1 MHVRGGTLMSK
12 MRDMVLEAVKMNGIE
27 NVVMP
32 LMNEIFLSST
42 KIAGTRYCDNQ
53 DVFKGLEK
61 NVPLLL
67 EREADNKYDSNAIKV
82 MTTDREKLGYI
93 PKSDN
98 SIYARLMD
106 SGKILNARV
115 YSCYKNDYYNWSVS
129 IKIYMMDF

>member
-1 MHVRGGTLMSK
+1 MSK
-12 MRDMVLEAVKMNGIE
+12 MRDMVLEAVEMNGIE
-27 NVVMP
+27 NVIMP

>member
-1 MHVRGGTLMSK
+1 MLGGALMNK
-12 MRDMVLEAVKMNGIE
+12 MRDMVLEAIKMNGIE

-32 LMNEIFLSST
+32 LMNEIFLSFT
-42 KIAGTRYCDNQ
+42 NIAGTRYCNNQ
-53 DVFKGLEK
+53 EAFKTLEK

-115 YSCYKNDYYNWSVS
+115 YSCYQDDYYNWSVS
-129 IKIYMMDF
+129 IKICMVDF

>member
-1 MHVRGGTLMSK
+1 MSK

>member
-1 MHVRGGTLMSK
+1 MLGGALMSK

-93 PKSDN
+93 PKSEN

-106 SGKILNARV
+106 SGKILHARV
-115 YSCYKNDYYNWSVS
+115 YSCYEDDYYNWSVS

>member
-1 MHVRGGTLMSK
+1 MSK

-32 LMNEIFLSST
+32 LRNEIFLSST

-93 PKSDN
+93 PKSEN

-106 SGKILNARV
+106 SGKILHARV
-115 YSCYKNDYYNWSVS
+115 YSCYEDDYYNWSVS
-129 IKIYMMDF
+129 IKICMMDF

>member
-1 MHVRGGTLMSK
+1 MLGGALMNK
-12 MRDMVLEAVKMNGIE
+12 MRDMVLEAIKMNGIE

-32 LMNEIFLSST
+32 LMNEIFLSFT
-42 KIAGTRYCDNQ
+42 NIAGTRYCNNEEA
-53 DVFKGLEK
+53 FKTLEK

-115 YSCYKNDYYNWSVS
+115 YSCYQDDYYNWSVS
-129 IKIYMMDF
+129 IKICMMDF

>member
-1 MHVRGGTLMSK
+1 MLGGALMSK

-93 PKSDN
+93 PKSEN

-106 SGKILNARV
+106 SGKILHARV
-115 YSCYKNDYYNWSVS
+115 YSCYEDDYYNWSVS
-129 IKIYMMDF
+129 IKICMMDF

>member
-1 MHVRGGTLMSK
+1 MDQMK
-12 MRDMVLEAVKMNGIE
+12 DMILEAVEMNGIE

-32 LMNEIFLSST
+32 LMNEIFLSFT
-42 KIAGTRYCDNQ
+42 DIAGTRYVDNQ
-53 DVFKGLEK
+53 DVFKRLEK
-61 NVPLLL
+61 NDPLLL

-82 MTTDREKLGYI
+82 LTIDGKKLGYI

-115 YSCYKNDYYNWSVS
+115 YSCYENDYYNWSVS
-129 IKIYMMDF
+129 IKICMMDF

>member
-1 MHVRGGTLMSK
+1 MLGGALMNK
-12 MRDMVLEAVKMNGIE
+12 MRDMVLEAIKMNGIE

-32 LMNEIFLSST
+32 LMNEIFLSFT
-42 KIAGTRYCDNQ
+42 NIAGTRYCNNQ
-53 DVFKGLEK
+53 EAFKTLEK

-98 SIYARLMD
+98 SIYARLRD

-115 YSCYKNDYYNWSVS
+115 YSCYQDDYYNWSVS
-129 IKIYMMDF
+129 IKICMMDF